1 MYPTTGVYNNY
12 YENTN
17 GIIFDCFEDKK
28 VRRIFIRKTFLL
40 FLLSMASTFGS
51 CLGFKYING
60 ADNFLVSVSGQGITV
75 LSFVA
80 IFITTFITICCDY
93 LLRRNP
99 IKYIIYIIFTLSIS
113 WSIGSLAV
121 YVEGNQLIAAIAITT
136 GTTTSLTL
144 YALIT
149 KTDFTGYFEYF
160 LILFFVILITS
171 FVNVFLFNKFLH
183 IFIIGVGCLAFSLL
197 IVHDV
202 QMIVAQKHIRYKFSL
217 DDYILA
223 SMCLYLDTINFFIYT
238 LNCLMITDN

>member
-1 MYPTTGVYNNY
+1 MIMYPTTEFYNNY
-12 YENTN
+12 NEN
-17 GIIFDCFEDKK
+17 IFDCFEDKK
-28 VRRIFIRKTFLL
+28 ERRKFIRKTFSI
-40 FLLSMASTFGS
+40 FLLSILTTFGS
-51 CLGFKYING
+51 CLCFRYING
-60 ADNFLVSVSGQGITV
+60 SYEFLTSVSGQAITTV
-75 LSFVA
+75 SFVT
-80 IFITTFITICCDY
+80 IFITAFITICCDY
-93 LLRRNP
+93 LLRKNI
-99 IKYIIYIIFTLSIS
+99 IKYIIYIFFTLSIS
-113 WSIGSLAV
+113 WSIGSLGV
-121 YVEGNQLIAAIAITT
+121 YVKGNELIAAMAITA

-160 LILFFVILITS
+160 FILFSVILMTS
-171 FVNVFLFNKFLH
+171 FINMFLFNKFLH

-223 SMCLYLDTINFFIYT
+223 SMCLYLDTINFFIYS